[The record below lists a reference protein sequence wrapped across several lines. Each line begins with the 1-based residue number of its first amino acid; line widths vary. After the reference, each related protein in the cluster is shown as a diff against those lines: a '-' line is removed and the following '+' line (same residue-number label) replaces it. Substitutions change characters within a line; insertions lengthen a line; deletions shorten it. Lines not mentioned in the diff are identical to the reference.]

1 MRADKNTLLHTVL
14 AGVLAIDSCV
24 KSIEKEE
31 QFIVGNIVRANAGL
45 ISCFQEL

>member
-14 AGVLAIDSCV
+14 AGVLAIDSCA

-31 QFIVGNIVRANAGL
+31 QFVVGNLVRANAGL
-45 ISCFQEL
+45 ISTFQ